1 MLRSLG
7 LFSSTS
13 YIISVNSHDNPRRQ
27 ELLLPLFLKM
37 WKWGPSMNKQCAPCS
52 QLLRDRGWM
61 LGALTLSHPLA
72 RRKLTLSSV
81 DFLSLRNQKMMVI
94 RELTPIHWK

>member
-1 MLRSLG
+1 
-7 LFSSTS
+7 
-13 YIISVNSHDNPRRQ
+13 
-27 ELLLPLFLKM
+27 
-37 WKWGPSMNKQCAPCS
+37 MNKQCAPCT
-52 QLLRDRGWM
+52 QLLRDRGWI
-61 LGALTLSHPLA
+61 LGALTLSHLA